1 VSSTDTGSSMLD
13 RSAVLML
20 ASIRM
25 ILTTPAFGRRYVLRD
40 REFSQIVSN
49 HLRLDFD
56 LVEFLSRVDANNATN
71 HLRNHNHVSQMRL
84 DEVGLLIG
92 FGLLLRLTEL
102 LDQTHGLALE
112 TSVEPTAGA
121 CVDDITELV

>member
-1 VSSTDTGSSMLD
+1 
-13 RSAVLML
+13 
-20 ASIRM
+20 
-25 ILTTPAFGRRYVLRD
+25 
-40 REFSQIVSN
+40 VSN

-92 FGLLLRLTEL
+92 LGLLLRLTEL
-102 LDQTHGLALE
+102 LDQTHGLTLK

>member
-25 ILTTPAFGRRYVLRD
+25 ILTTAVFSRRYVLRD

-92 FGLLLRLTEL
+92 LGLLLRLTEL
-102 LDQTHGLALE
+102 LDQTHGLTLK